1 MLVPWRVYIYIW
13 TTMGKVSWFY
23 QTENEVPWNPWKQ
36 IAPSDP
42 SRLRFGAA
50 IGGSLNF
57 VAGVSRSAMNWF
69 WCEIYM
75 DETKSPMLT
84 K

>member
-1 MLVPWRVYIYIW
+1 ME
-13 TTMGKVSWFY
+13 K
-23 QTENEVPWNPWKQ
+23 

-69 WCEIYM
+69 GVKKYG
-75 DETKSPMLT
+75 
-84 K
+84 